1 MVKKY
6 AQIQGGKILKFKN
19 VPDADTLAVTK
30 MVAHGY
36 IPVVEGAVPIFDYV
50 TQLVSDTY
58 EISADK
64 VTRKWMVN
72 EQQFDE
78 AKRMKEEEIK
88 SKALDYIRAAFD
100 SDNGDSQIA
109 DTLATKKAKFM
120 TALSTAKSNEDLRN
134 ITVEYEISA
143 TGEKK
148 IGVL

>member
-6 AQIQGGKILKFKN
+6 ALIQKGEIVKLKN
-19 VPDADTLAVTK
+19 VPDDDTLAITK
-30 MVAHGY
+30 MLAHSY
-36 IPVVEGAVPIFDYV
+36 RPVVEGAVPLFDYI

-64 VTRKWMVN
+64 VTRKWIVN

-100 SDNGDSQIA
+100 SDNGDSQITG
-109 DTLATKKAKFM
+109 TLATKKAKFM
-120 TALSTAKSNEDLRN
+120 TALSGAKSNEDLRN

>member
-19 VPDADTLAVTK
+19 VPDDDTLAIVK

-36 IPVVEGAVPIFDYV
+36 IPVVEGAVPMFDYI
-50 TQLVSDTY
+50 TQTLSDTY
-58 EISADK
+58 EISADQ
-64 VTRKWMVN
+64 VTRKWTLR

-78 AKRMKEEEIK
+78 AKRTKKEEIK

-100 SDNGDSQIA
+100 SDNGDLQIA

-120 TALSTAKSNEDLRN
+120 TALSIAKSNEDLRN
-134 ITVEYEISA
+134 ITVEYEISG

-148 IGVL
+148 IGVR

>member
-6 AQIQGGKILKFKN
+6 ALIRNEKIAKLRN
-19 VPDADTLAVTK
+19 VPDDDTVAITK

-36 IPVVEGAVPIFDYV
+36 IPVVEGAVPIFDYI

-64 VTRKWMVN
+64 VTRKWTLQ
-72 EQQFDE
+72 EQQFSE

-88 SKALDYIRAAFD
+88 NKALDYIRAAFD

-134 ITVEYEISA
+134 ITVEYEA

>member
-6 AQIQGGKILKFKN
+6 ALIQKGKIAKLRN
-19 VPDADTLAVTK
+19 VPDDDTLAITK

-36 IPVVEGAVPIFDYV
+36 IPVVEGAVPMFDYI
-50 TQLVSDTY
+50 TQLASDTY
-58 EISADK
+58 EINADK
-64 VTRKWMVN
+64 VTRKWTVN
-72 EQQFDE
+72 EQQFEE

-109 DTLATKKAKFM
+109 GTLATKKAKFM

-134 ITVEYEISA
+134 ITVEYEIPA
-143 TGEKK
+143 TGEM
-148 IGVL
+148 